1 MKNVGMCLDL
11 GGEGEGY
18 VFGDWNLE
26 RKQEFIQS
34 ILGGFGMKAKVRE
47 DGGFGGVRRMYAE
60 CCMCG
65 ATYEGHGHNAQP
77 IYDDECCDGCNALVM
92 YARMGVLNAEEIKEK
107 IISHFKNQKHFIW
120 RSLKDG
126 MLKLKK
132 GDHFHPIDIIRKAS
146 EKRIREEE
154 NHEKERL
161 RRQKEREERT
171 KKMREERERLEER
184 AKRMRE
190 EEERLA
196 KIEEERKARD
206 EEDKKKREEDFER
219 RLKAL
224 EIKEQE
230 RKEEEKREKERKA
243 KEAEERKAKK
253 DAEKAEKQKQFQSK
267 RK

>member
-18 VFGDWNLE
+18 VFGDWDLE
-26 RKQEFIQS
+26 RKQEFLQS
-34 ILGGFGMKAKVRE
+34 ILGGFGMKASVRE
-47 DGGFGGVRRMYAE
+47 DGGFGGVVKAE

-77 IYDDECCDGCNALVM
+77 IYNARCCDDCNALVLIG
-92 YARMGVLNAEEIKEK
+92 RLNLRERGDDLYEYIHKTIEK
-107 IISHFKNQKHFIW
+107 FPSQKHFTW
-120 RSLKDG
+120 TALKEKVKSFSKRGRKGATLDFNPVQV
-126 MLKLKK
+126 LHEASQKRQDEEKLQK
-132 GDHFHPIDIIRKAS
+132 
-146 EKRIREEE
+146 KRIEMC
-154 NHEKERL
+154 K
-161 RRQKEREERT
+161 
-171 KKMREERERLEER
+171 ER

-253 DAEKAEKQKQFQSK
+253 DAEKAEKQKKFEGK